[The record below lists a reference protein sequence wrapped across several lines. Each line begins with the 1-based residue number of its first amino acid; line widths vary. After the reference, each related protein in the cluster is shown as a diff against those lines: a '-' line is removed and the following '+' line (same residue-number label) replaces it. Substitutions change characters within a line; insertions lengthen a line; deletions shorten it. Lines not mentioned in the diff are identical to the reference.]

1 MFLYPSVNHS
11 GHRGCL
17 PLGPG
22 GVHPLDTPPD
32 TQTFLLPP
40 ANEVCE
46 GYVLSVYRGRVCPI
60 ACWDTP
66 PGTRGRH
73 PPGRHPPARCML
85 GYTPLAQCMLG
96 YGQQAGGTHPTG
108 MHSCY
113 RPQTKFVKVMFCL
126 STGGVS
132 APLHAGIH
140 PLGPEADTPLGR
152 HPPARCMLGYTPP
165 SPVHAGI
172 HTPLPSACWDTPPLR
187 SACWDTVNKRAVR
200 IPLECILV
208 IK

>member
-32 TQTFLLPP
+32 T
-40 ANEVCE
+40 
-46 GYVLSVYRGRVCPI
+46 
-60 ACWDTP
+60 
-66 PGTRGRH
+66 H
-73 PPGRHPPARCML
+73 PVEMAIES
-85 GYTPLAQCMLG
+85 
-96 YGQQAGGTHPTG
+96 GGTHPTR

-152 HPPARCMLGYTPP
+152 HPPGRHPLGRHPPARCMLGYTPP
-165 SPVHAGI
+165 QS
-172 HTPLPSACWDTPPLR
+172 SACWDTHSPAQCMLGYTPLAQCMLGYGQQAGGTHPTGMHSCYQINLHDDVLIIR
-187 SACWDTVNKRAVR
+187 
-200 IPLECILV
+200 
-208 IK
+208 